1 MRRIGV
7 LSRED
12 LSTLT
17 KQDLLDIVNVIHVA
31 HSHIKLSEMRSRLV
45 RSLKQT
51 FQAQGVAFFLGDRDC
66 NAIDNTSMVSVGT
79 DLRYLDSWVRHYSHY
94 DPFQREGYSRSVVC
108 KVDDILPYNRWVNL
122 KIYNEFYRPQNIHYK
137 LSICLRSSDKVFGLI
152 GIFRPKEH
160 RDFSRREMAKARILV
175 PHITTALE
183 NIIRLSEAD
192 GSKSLFWECNHELPL
207 FGVIM
212 LDYELQPLYWNSE
225 AKKFCLALYREQQP
239 QFNEMKAEDPPIPSE
254 ILQDCL
260 ALKGLRQ
267 SANHPVSLNRQRII
281 DAGQNKRFQMISSL
295 IEHSFHEVSYRS
307 FVIYLLDFSEICKG
321 KEEILREEYQLTNRE
336 IDIVRCVYQG
346 LTNNEIGERLFIS
359 RFTVET
365 HLKNIFDKTKVK
377 RRTALASL
385 LQSL

>member
-1 MRRIGV
+1 M
-7 LSRED
+7 SRED

-17 KQDLLDIVNVIHVA
+17 KEDLLDIVNVIHVA
-31 HSHIKLSEMRSRLV
+31 HNHIKLSEMRSRLV

-51 FQAQGVAFFLGDRDC
+51 FQAQGVAFFLGDRHC

-79 DLRYLDSWVRHYSHY
+79 DLRYLDRWVRHYSHY

-108 KVDDILPYNRWVNL
+108 KVDDILPYNRWMNL

-137 LSICLRSSDKVFGLI
+137 LSLCLRSGDKLLGLI

-160 RDFSRREMAKARILV
+160 HDFSGREMAKARILV

-183 NIIRLSEAD
+183 NIIRFSEVD
-192 GSKSLFWECNHELPL
+192 GLKSLFLGYGNELQL

-225 AKKFCLALYREQQP
+225 AKKFCLTLYREQQP
-239 QFNEMKAEDPPIPSE
+239 QFNEKKDEELPIPSE
-254 ILQDCL
+254 ILQECL
-260 ALKGLRQ
+260 VLKELRQ
-267 SANHPVSLNRQRII
+267 SNNHPVSLSRQRII
-281 DAGQNKRFQMISSL
+281 DAGQNKRIQIISSL
-295 IEHSFHEVSYRS
+295 VEHSFQEVSYRS
-307 FVIYLLDFSEICKG
+307 FVIYLLDFSEICMG
-321 KEEILREEYQLTNRE
+321 REETLREKYQLTKRE
-336 IDIVRCVYQG
+336 IDIVRCVCQG
-346 LTNNEIGERLFIS
+346 LTNDEIGERLYIS

-365 HLKNIFDKTKVK
+365 HLKSIFDKTKIK
-377 RRTALASL
+377 RRMGLANL